1 MRPRWQRR
9 TKRDVYTVDV
19 TAFLSLMVI
28 LVPFLLITAVFTQ
41 TSILE
46 LQPTVEDGAANAT
59 AQSLQLQVT
68 VRDTVI
74 EVNHRDLERT
84 VTIDRTSD
92 SSALATLTT
101 LAVDLKARYPQNL
114 EATLLL
120 EPHIPYDLLIQVLD
134 SLRIHL
140 EQRGDI
146 VHREPLFPLIALGT
160 APDARASKRRA
171 P

>member
-46 LQPTVEDGAANAT
+46 LQPTAEDGAATTA

-74 EVNHRDLERT
+74 EVNHRGLEQT
-84 VTIDRTSD
+84 VQIDRSSD
-92 SSALATLTT
+92 SSALVTLAT
-101 LAVDLKARYPQNL
+101 LAVDLKAPL
-114 EATLLL
+114 STKPGGDPAAGTAG
-120 EPHIPYDLLIQVLD
+120 
-134 SLRIHL
+134 SLRPVNKGAGQL
-140 EQRGDI
+140 TYS
-146 VHREPLFPLIALGT
+146 PGT
-160 APDARASKRRA
+160 ARRYRA
-171 P
+171 PGAALSP